1 MPEATCVDAIANS
14 VVGIGSGAAFS
25 TLSFGMLVWSVQLL
39 RRTRSPLRFRR
50 TIDGRGGSL
59 ATGRWSVGT
68 AIVTTYSLDH
78 RVQQA

>member
-39 RRTRSPLRFRR
+39 RRTLRQFVATQNLTFV
-50 TIDGRGGSL
+50 TIAYRCRL
-59 ATGRWSVGT
+59 RAFYVRN
-68 AIVTTYSLDH
+68 
-78 RVQQA
+78 